1 MTIETTPAEKE
12 FLDELVHHRL
22 LIPSGVPGVFGRS
35 GVFEDVLDRFDR
47 LVSAE
52 GRKDGAEVLRFP
64 PVMNLRDF
72 ERSDFMKS
80 FPQMTGTV
88 FSFSG
93 THAQHM
99 SLVEHIHG
107 GKDWASFESMTDV
120 VLVPAA
126 CYPLYPMCTGT
137 LPPEGRLFDVM
148 SYCFRHEPS
157 GDPARMQAFRQHEL
171 VRIGDAETVDAWRES
186 WITRG
191 KAMLRSVGL
200 PVESDVAADIFFGRG
215 GKLLAASQKD
225 QRLKFEMLMPI
236 CSTENPTAVMSVNY
250 HQDHF
255 GVIFELR
262 TSAGAIA
269 HTACLGFG
277 MERVTLGLFKTHGP
291 RPESWPAA
299 VRAVLWP

>member
-35 GVFEDVLDRFDR
+35 AVFEDVLESFDR
-47 LVSAE
+47 LVSAA
-52 GRKDGAEVLRFP
+52 GRKEGAEVLRFP
-64 PVMNLRDF
+64 PVMNRHDF

-88 FSFSG
+88 FSFTG

-99 SLVEHIHG
+99 SLVEHIHA
-107 GKDWASFESMTDV
+107 GKDWSSFETMTDV

-126 CYPLYPMCTGT
+126 CYPIYPMCTGT
-137 LPPEGRLFDVM
+137 LPPEGRLFDVA

-171 VRIGDAETVDAWRES
+171 VRIGDADTVVAWRDT
-186 WITRG
+186 WVDRG

-215 GKLLAASQKD
+215 GKLLAANQKD
-225 QRLKFEMLMPI
+225 QRLKFEVLMPI

-250 HQDHF
+250 HQDFF
-255 GVIFELR
+255 GQIFELR
-262 TSAGAIA
+262 TSDGAVA
-269 HTACLGFG
+269 HTSCLGFG
-277 MERVTLGLFKTHGP
+277 MERVVLGLFKTHGP
-291 RPESWPAA
+291 RPEGWPTA